1 MVIVV
6 EGQAVAIKGE
16 INNSTFDHFEVTTLE
31 VVKKGGRD
39 KQWLLW
45 MKKEYK
51 NSSFDQSGK
60 T

>member
-1 MVIVV
+1 M
-6 EGQAVAIKGE
+6 KY
-16 INNSTFDHFEVTTLE
+16 NNSTFDHFEVTTQ

-39 KQWLLW
+39 KQWILW
-45 MKKEYK
+45 MKKKEYK